1 MAPISGRM
9 SPEDMERTPAL
20 HLESPGP
27 VQAQDPGPRGHQ
39 HGGGP
44 LAPGQQEQDILA
56 LSPGQVEL
64 FLARED
70 RMRPME
76 EDIRWVIEM
85 CNEGGLMGN
94 PTYIFL
100 K

>member
-9 SPEDMERTPAL
+9 SPEDMNKTPAL

-27 VQAQDPGPRGHQ
+27 VQAQGPGPQGHQ

-44 LAPGQQEQDILA
+44 LAPGQQEQHILA

-64 FLARED
+64 FLACED
-70 RMRPME
+70 SMRPVE
-76 EDIRWVIEM
+76 EEHR
-85 CNEGGLMGN
+85 
-94 PTYIFL
+94 
-100 K
+100 